1 MDRKTLSV
9 TGLVALL
16 TLAGC
21 NESGRPLSDGTAGPA
36 FNGQAPIMG
45 VEQGNTYVVAA
56 GDTVATIADRTHT
69 PVRTLIDLNN
79 LQPPYVLKSGQ
90 RLALQPGANTGSTN
104 VAMGQSMVIPEA
116 SSNGAA
122 APTVA
127 PSGGVTKAALPPL
140 TAAKSAQPAA
150 QTATTATQQATATQ
164 APQVLQSQ
172 AQQSKTIATQSMS
185 AANTAASTA
194 TQNAVGAAN
203 ATATQ
208 AANQASAAADK
219 ATTTANTAA
228 ANAANKAT
236 TLPNGEPAISIP
248 DFPDATAKS
257 NAAAN
262 TASNAASSAAS
273 QVAAATPA
281 PAAATGSGQFG
292 WPVQGKVVSKFGATA
307 DGLRNDGINISA
319 PAGAPV
325 VAAADGVVAYAGNEL
340 RGFGNMILIRHADGW
355 VTAYAHNESLTV
367 KKGDTVK
374 RGQTIA
380 RVGQTGNV
388 TSPQLHFEIRKGTS
402 AQDPTKYLGS

>member
-1 MDRKTLSV
+1 MNRRKTLSM

-16 TLAGC
+16 ALAGC
-21 NESGRPLSDGTAGPA
+21 NESGRPVSDGTAGPA
-36 FNGQAPIMG
+36 FSGQAPIMG

-90 RLALQPGANTGSTN
+90 RLALQAGANTGGTN
-104 VAMGQSMVIPEA
+104 VAVGQSVVIPEA

-122 APTVA
+122 VPTVA

-140 TAAKSAQPAA
+140 TPVPTAQAAG
-150 QTATTATQQATATQ
+150 QTATATAQQAATA
-164 APQVLQSQ
+164 APQVLQPVQ
-172 AQQSKTIATQSMS
+172 GQVQQSKTIATQSM
-185 AANTAASTA
+185 T
-194 TQNAVGAAN
+194 AAN
-203 ATATQ
+203 AAATTAAQNAAGSANAAATQ
-208 AANQASAAADK
+208 ATNQATSAVNK
-219 ATTTANTAA
+219 ATTTAGATAT
-228 ANAANKAT
+228 NAVNKAT
-236 TLPNGEPAISIP
+236 TLPNGEPSVSIP
-248 DFPDATAKS
+248 DFPDATAKT
-257 NAAAN
+257 NAVA
-262 TASNAASSAAS
+262 TTAAS
-273 QVAAATPA
+273 QVAAVTPPATT
-281 PAAATGSGQFG
+281 ATGSGQFG
-292 WPVQGKVVSKFGATA
+292 WPVQGKVISKFGATA

-319 PAGAPV
+319 SAGAPV

-355 VTAYAHNESLTV
+355 VTAYAHNESLAV

-402 AQDPTKYLGS
+402 AQDPMKYLGS

>member
-90 RLALQPGANTGSTN
+90 RLALQAGANTGNTN

-122 APTVA
+122 APSVA

-140 TAAKSAQPAA
+140 TPAKPAQAA
-150 QTATTATQQATATQ
+150 TATTQQATATATQ
-164 APQVLQSQ
+164 APQVLQSS

-185 AANTAASTA
+185 AANTA
-194 TQNAVGAAN
+194 TQNTVGAAN
-203 ATATQ
+203 ATAAQ
-208 AANQASAAADK
+208 AANQAGS
-219 ATTTANTAA
+219 
-228 ANAANKAT
+228 AANKAT
-236 TLPNGEPAISIP
+236 AAANNTATNAVNKAATLPNGEPTVSIP
-248 DFPDATAKS
+248 DFPDATAKT

-262 TASNAASSAAS
+262 AASNAASNAANSAAS
-273 QVAAATPA
+273 QVAAVTPA

-307 DGLRNDGINISA
+307 DGLRNDGINIAA

-355 VTAYAHNESLTV
+355 VTAYAHNESLAV